1 MDVHVKKLEFGR
13 GIRVRLTAFQMRKLD
28 DGFIA
33 TTISNRP
40 ISKYIHKKY
49 TYSWTIDINIK

>member
-49 TYSWTIDINIK
+49 TYS